1 MANLNIWYLVALN
14 DFNRFI
20 LFLSVSMKPLYTV
33 IMVTIRDIS
42 KAIIIIDLIL
52 APKKI
57 IIIGPMATFGR
68 LFIIVKYGSITLYRK
83 LFHHKMMAMVI
94 PRMVPREKLI
104 IVSYI
109 VVHIWMNRS
118 SLLYRF
124 MIVVSI
130 LLGEDDMNGFMI
142 SLLASN
148 SHDIMIV
155 SKSSILNVLMS
166 IFLVLFFLMYF
177 WCSIL
182 YIYINILPYF
192 VVVVLEL
199 FLFTV
204 VDRVLFVFHGNS
216 MNVFYFGWS
225 I

>member
-20 LFLSVSMKPLYTV
+20 LFLSVSIKPLYTV

-42 KAIIIIDLIL
+42 RAIIIIDLML

-83 LFHHKMMAMVI
+83 LFHHRMMAMVI
-94 PRMVPREKLI
+94 PRMVPSEKLI

-118 SLLYRF
+118 SLLYRL

-130 LLGEDDMNGFMI
+130 LLGEDEMNGFMI

-192 VVVVLEL
+192 VVVVLEF

-204 VDRVLFVFHGNS
+204 VDRVLFVFHGNG
-216 MNVFYFGWS
+216 MYVFYFGWS